1 MNMRRA
7 MNSEGSLRSR
17 RCGGRLETAPVGD
30 SSRPSGSAPG
40 ASVFSACIRLP
51 MPSASSERFESPRQL
66 LAGLMESAL
75 EGVMVLEA
83 VREGER
89 IVDFAWQWANA
100 PAAEAF
106 GHSAEELAGRRL
118 LAEAPALEAE
128 GFFEDCARVAD
139 GAAPVRRRLEAEPLG
154 GEGARVSVARME
166 GGAVVVTLDARA
178 DEAGALRALR
188 ESKARF
194 RAVTENISDLV
205 CLHDPDGTCVFAT
218 PSSRSVLGYPPR
230 ALEGGGPLALV
241 HPDDAE
247 RIETALERTRRGER
261 VTVQVRLHH
270 FLTSTRDVTER
281 VEAEQQIER
290 TNATLRLRNRELE
303 DFAHIASHDLQEP
316 LRKVRAF
323 AGLMR
328 EDYDEAVDET
338 GRYYLDRMQDGA
350 ERMGRLVSD
359 LLSLSRVTTRDTPFE
374 QVALSDV
381 AADVHADLEMRIA
394 DTGGRVEIGA
404 LPEVEADPTQMHRL
418 LQNLVGNALKF
429 HREGVPP
436 VVRVHGERRDVA
448 GCEADDFAPGVTEVV
463 RLVVED
469 NGIGFEKKFLD
480 RIFTPLQRL
489 HARDEYAGT
498 GIGLA
503 VCRRITERH
512 RGCIRAESTP
522 GARYGA
528 PRHGAVA
535 AGGEGC
541 NMLDTAELPR

>member
-1 MNMRRA
+1 
-7 MNSEGSLRSR
+7 
-17 RCGGRLETAPVGD
+17 
-30 SSRPSGSAPG
+30 
-40 ASVFSACIRLP
+40 
-51 MPSASSERFESPRQL
+51 MPSASSERFEHPRQL

-83 VREGER
+83 VREDER

-118 LAEAPALEAE
+118 LVEAPALEAE
-128 GFFEDCARVAD
+128 GFFDDCARVTD

-154 GEGARVSVARME
+154 GDGARVSVARME

-178 DEAGALRALR
+178 DEAGTLRALR

-205 CLHDPDGTCVFAT
+205 SLHDPDGTCVFAT

-261 VTVQVRLHH
+261 VTVQVRLRHADGSYRH
-270 FLTSTRDVTER
+270 VEAACRPIPGDCADNRSERPGRFLTSTRDVTER

-290 TNATLRLRNRELE
+290 TNATLRLRNRELK

-359 LLSLSRVTTRDTPFE
+359 LLRLSRVTTRDTPFE

-469 NGIGFEKKFLD
+469 NGVGFEKKFLD

-512 RGCIRAESTP
+512 RGRIRAESTP
-522 GARYGA
+522 GAGSCFTIFLPAEQPSSEQAQARSDRA
-528 PRHGAVA
+528 SPA
-535 AGGEGC
+535 
-541 NMLDTAELPR
+541 LPDTAPPGTAP